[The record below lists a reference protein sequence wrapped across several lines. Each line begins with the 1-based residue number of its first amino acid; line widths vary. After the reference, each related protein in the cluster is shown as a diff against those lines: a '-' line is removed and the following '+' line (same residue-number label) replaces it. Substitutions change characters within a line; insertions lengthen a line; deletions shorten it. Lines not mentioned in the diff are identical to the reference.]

1 MTNAQAL
8 EVLTKIFKDVDNLKD
23 YNVDVN
29 RVYILDYIKS
39 NIDSIKTGKKT
50 AKFAACGN

>member
-50 AKFAACGN
+50 ATFAACGN